1 MQQVMKWEPRKR
13 FLFSVS
19 MVHFS
24 AIFFGI
30 KHCVL
35 KGLLIQLRLVNVAV
49 NGGKAFLEFA
59 RNIINDI
66 RNGVKVCLMFW

>member
-1 MQQVMKWEPRKR
+1 MHRVR
-13 FLFSVS
+13 FFWLQWCIF
-19 MVHFS
+19 F
-24 AIFFGI
+24 AIFFRI